1 MDEVNSIYIPE
12 NYCKNLLKELTL
24 YFYSRL
30 DLRILHLS
38 DQGLPDWR
46 IEKSAIS
53 ASNLGHET
61 MFGGRN
67 PTNYYNRNTFSKIY
81 EINWTAKARLGIPLY
96 WRSVKKQFERVIRE
110 TKPDLVHAHNIFS
123 AKMISEFDIPFVYD
137 DHEYWSKYSQLLTEM
152 VDKLYWRGKARNNY
166 DNNIAVELPR
176 KVKRL
181 LINNYANHLWTKWE
195 KEVVSSHPTIT
206 VSDEIAQRLM
216 VIGNNNTT
224 TTTKNVF
231 VVPNFPM
238 RDEVKHSDKPCFHN
252 RLSSVYAG
260 GDGYNKGKYPNRNMD
275 GLTDIFSNHDNI
287 GDLTI
292 IGWKEE
298 KSSSSKIKYLGY
310 LAREYMY
317 NEMFKHSIGLIPWK
331 KHWSHVFTSP
341 NKAYEYAHAGL
352 FVMCTSSFKTVR
364 ETLKNN
370 CYTFE
375 DYDDMVSR
383 LEYYKDNMKELYYK
397 RSKLFEFARDNLIW
411 EKYSPNIFHAYKSC

>member
-1 MDEVNSIYIPE
+1 M
-12 NYCKNLLKELTL
+12 
-24 YFYSRL
+24 
-30 DLRILHLS
+30 RILHLS
-38 DQGLPDWR
+38 HEGLPDWR

-53 ASNLGHET
+53 ASNVGHDV

-81 EINWTAKARLGIPLY
+81 KINWTAKARLGIPLY

-137 DHEYWSKYSQLLTEM
+137 DHEYWSRHSQLLTEM
-152 VDKLYWRGKARNNY
+152 AGKLSWRGKAKDEDDNN
-166 DNNIAVELPR
+166 NNIAVELPR
-176 KVKRL
+176 KVRRL
-181 LINNYANHLWTKWE
+181 LINNYAIHLWTKWE

-206 VSDEIAQRLM
+206 VSDEIAQGLM
-216 VIGNNNTT
+216 VIGNNNNNI
-224 TTTKNVF
+224 KKVF

-238 RDEVKHSDKPCFHN
+238 RDEVKHSEKPEFHN

-260 GDGYNKGKYPNRNMD
+260 GDGYNIEKYPNRNID

-298 KSSSSKIKYLGY
+298 KSSSSSRIKYMGY

-331 KHWSHVFTSP
+331 KHWSHVFVSP

-352 FVMCTSSFKTVR
+352 FIICTSSLKTVQ

-370 CYTFE
+370 CSTFE
-375 DYDDMVSR
+375 GYDDMASE
-383 LEYYKDNMKELYYK
+383 LEYYKHNMKELYYK
-397 RSKLFEFARDNLIW
+397 RLKVFEFARDNLIW
-411 EKYSPNIFHAYKSC
+411 EKYSENIFHAYKLC